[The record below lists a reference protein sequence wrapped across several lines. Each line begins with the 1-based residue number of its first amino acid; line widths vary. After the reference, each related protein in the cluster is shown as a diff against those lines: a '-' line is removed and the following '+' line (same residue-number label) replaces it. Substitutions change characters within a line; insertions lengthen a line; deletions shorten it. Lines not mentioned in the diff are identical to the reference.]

1 LTEHHDEFRRGA
13 IPIVATIFGCAVLAA
28 ADVWL
33 RRLLP
38 DDLSPLLAL
47 LGPGAGVLMGWG
59 LSETKSASRASTA
72 EDDRGR
78 ATLSEDGA
86 ASGPSA
92 LSRGPIDNR
101 EIDDAIDAPST
112 SPASN
117 SAVERAVAELRGY
130 PMFTEILN
138 KQMLSVTDLSETTAA
153 SILKNLT
160 AVDVQLTG
168 LLNFLQ
174 QSGSNDQVAKVVT
187 QIESQMGG
195 CRELLDR
202 FAERQLEDARL
213 GREQRSKIGEET
225 VGVLTVLE
233 GVNGIARQTMMLSLN
248 VSIEAARAG
257 DAGRGFAII
266 ATEIR
271 KLASGVQTLSID
283 VQTRI
288 EGLTRMVTIDLQEQ
302 EGRRERL
309 EHEAIEKIR
318 ATLSALTDNLMMLIA
333 HQRDILQKVE
343 SEGES
348 IARPILDLM
357 GSIQFQD
364 IIRQQ
369 LEQLSRMAEMV
380 GDHIQA
386 IEVMLEAPQG
396 EMGEETLSLKLDNM
410 FNNYVMA
417 SQRETHMAVHGQSGS
432 LEAVSLIEMF

>member
-1 LTEHHDEFRRGA
+1 LTEHDGAFRRAA
-13 IPIVATIFGCAVLAA
+13 IPIVAAMFGCAVLAA
-28 ADVWL
+28 VDVWL
-33 RRLLP
+33 RTLLP
-38 DDLSPLLAL
+38 DSLGPLLAL
-47 LGPGAGVLMGWG
+47 MGPGVGVLIGWR
-59 LSETKSASRASTA
+59 LSGAKRAPRASAA
-72 EDDRGR
+72 EDERGR
-78 ATLSEDGA
+78 AATTGDGG
-86 ASGPSA
+86 ASGPFD
-92 LSRGPIDNR
+92 LSRGPIDDA
-101 EIDDAIDAPST
+101 EIDGDIDAPPT

-117 SAVERAVAELRGY
+117 PGVERAVSELRGY
-130 PMFTEILN
+130 PTFTEILN

-160 AVDVQLTG
+160 AVDVQLTD

-202 FAERQLEDARL
+202 FAERQLQDARL
-213 GREQRSKIGEET
+213 GLEQRSKIGEET
-225 VGVLTVLE
+225 VAVLTVLE

-283 VQTRI
+283 IRMRI
-288 EGLTRMVTIDLQEQ
+288 EGLMRMVTVDLQDQ
-302 EGRRERL
+302 ASRRERL
-309 EHEAIEKIR
+309 EHDAIEKIR
-318 ATLSALTDNLMMLIA
+318 ETLSALTDNLMMLIA

-348 IARPILDLM
+348 IARPIMDLM

-364 IIRQQ
+364 IVRQQ

-386 IEVMLEAPQG
+386 VEVMLEDPQSD
-396 EMGEETLSLKLDNM
+396 MDEETLPQKLDNM

-417 SQRETHMAVHGQSGS
+417 SQRETHMAAHGQSES
-432 LEAVSLIEMF
+432 VKVESLIEMF

>member
-1 LTEHHDEFRRGA
+1 MTEHHDASRRGA
-13 IPIVATIFGCAVLAA
+13 IPIVAAMFGCAVLAA

-33 RRLLP
+33 RTRLP
-38 DDLSPLLAL
+38 DSLGPLLAV
-47 LGPGAGVLMGWG
+47 LGPGAGVLMGWR
-59 LSETKSASRASTA
+59 LSGAKRAARAPAA

-78 ATLSEDGA
+78 AATSGDGA
-86 ASGPSA
+86 AGGSFVPSG
-92 LSRGPIDNR
+92 GPIDNP
-101 EIDDAIDAPST
+101 EIDGDIDAFPT
-112 SPASN
+112 TPASTPE
-117 SAVERAVAELRGY
+117 VERAVAELRSY
-130 PMFTEILN
+130 PTFTEILN
-138 KQMLSVTDLSETTAA
+138 KQMLSVTELSETTAA

-160 AVDVQLTG
+160 AVDVQLSD

-202 FAERQLEDARL
+202 FAERHLEDARL
-213 GREQRSKIGEET
+213 GDAQRSKIGEET
-225 VGVLTVLE
+225 VGVLEVLE
-233 GVNGIARQTMMLSLN
+233 GVSGIARQTMMLSLN

-271 KLASGVQTLSID
+271 KLASGVQTLSLDIR
-283 VQTRI
+283 TRI
-288 EGLTRMVTIDLQEQ
+288 EGLMRMVTVDLQEQ
-302 EGRRERL
+302 ASRRERL
-309 EHEAIEKIR
+309 EHDAIEKIR
-318 ATLSALTDNLMMLIA
+318 GTLSALTDNLMMLIA

-343 SEGES
+343 SENES
-348 IARPILDLM
+348 IAGPIMDIM

-386 IEVMLEAPQG
+386 IEVMLEDP
-396 EMGEETLSLKLDNM
+396 
-410 FNNYVMA
+410 
-417 SQRETHMAVHGQSGS
+417 
-432 LEAVSLIEMF
+432 EAKWTKKHCLRNLTTCSTTM

>member
-1 LTEHHDEFRRGA
+1 MTEHHGQSRRGA
-13 IPIVATIFGCAVLAA
+13 IPIVATVFGCAALAA
-28 ADVWL
+28 ADIWL
-33 RRLLP
+33 RTRLP
-38 DDLSPLLAL
+38 DNLGPLLAL
-47 LGPGAGVLMGWG
+47 LGPGAGALLGWRLAG
-59 LSETKSASRASTA
+59 AKRTLRQPAV
-72 EDDRGR
+72 EDERGCE
-78 ATLSEDGA
+78 ATTEDGP
-86 ASGPSA
+86 ASGQFA
-92 LSRGPIDNR
+92 LPRGPIDNA
-101 EIDDAIDAPST
+101 EIDGDIDALPT

-117 SAVERAVAELRGY
+117 PSVERAVTELRSY
-130 PMFTEILN
+130 PTFTEILN
-138 KQMLSVTDLSETTAA
+138 KQMLSVTELSETTAA

-160 AVDVQLTG
+160 AVDVQLTD

-174 QSGSNDQVAKVVT
+174 QSGSNDQVAKVVA

-202 FAERQLEDARL
+202 FAERQLEDSRL
-213 GREQRSKIGEET
+213 GSEQRSKIGAET
-225 VGVLTVLE
+225 VGVLEVLE

-283 VQTRI
+283 IRTRI
-288 EGLTRMVTIDLQEQ
+288 EGLMRMVTVDLQEQ
-302 EGRRERL
+302 ASRRELL
-309 EHEAIEKIR
+309 EHDAIEKIR
-318 ATLSALTDNLMMLIA
+318 ETLSALTDNLMMLIA

-343 SEGES
+343 GEGES
-348 IARPILDLM
+348 IARPIMNLM

-386 IEVMLEAPQG
+386 IEVMLEDPRG
-396 EMGEETLSLKLDNM
+396 DMDEETLSQKLDNM

-417 SQRETHMAVHGQSGS
+417 SQRETHMAVHGESESVKAG
-432 LEAVSLIEMF
+432 SLIEMF